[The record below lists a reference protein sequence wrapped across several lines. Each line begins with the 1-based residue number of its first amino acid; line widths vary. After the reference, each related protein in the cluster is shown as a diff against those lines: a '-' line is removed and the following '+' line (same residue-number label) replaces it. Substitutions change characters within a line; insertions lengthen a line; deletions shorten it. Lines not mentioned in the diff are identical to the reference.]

1 MFQPVVNFS
10 QNACRDRYQSLQTGT
25 AKPTPES
32 VEDPPPEILE
42 RIQSRVYKEQKIAES
57 SQISALEQK
66 NVEAN
71 GWTSRMRL
79 YF

>member
-1 MFQPVVNFS
+1 MLNFS
-10 QNACRDRYQSLQTGT
+10 QNACKKRFEDLKDGT

-32 VEDPPPEILE
+32 VENPTPEVLE
-42 RIQSRVYKEQKIAES
+42 RIRARKMRQY
-57 SQISALEQK
+57 ALDAQNPQDQLEMQ

-71 GWTSRMRL
+71 GWTSRMRT